1 LKRRVRSM
9 AQRTLAIGIFDIQ
22 DALHDN
28 ARC

>member
-1 LKRRVRSM
+1 M

-28 ARC
+28 ARCLNR